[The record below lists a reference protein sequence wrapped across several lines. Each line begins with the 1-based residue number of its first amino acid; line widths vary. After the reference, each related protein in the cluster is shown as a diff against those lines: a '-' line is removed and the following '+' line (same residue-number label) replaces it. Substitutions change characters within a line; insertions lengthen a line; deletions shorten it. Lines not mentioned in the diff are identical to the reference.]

1 MHYSDALAPCIE
13 VRWREAGYDGFS
25 AYLTALIRY
34 DLLLLGPHKHY
45 NGDDWGAARMA
56 ELDAKT
62 VKEFHEAKWR
72 TIHFDHLLDRA
83 AGRKLTPTERS
94 ARMREI
100 AKFLLD
106 FAVAE
111 ALKG

>member
-1 MHYSDALAPCIE
+1 MHRHALARSRLSQLP
-13 VRWREAGYDGFS
+13 
-25 AYLTALIRY
+25 AYLTALTRY

-62 VKEFHEAKWR
+62 VQAFHEAKPR
-72 TIHFDHLLDRA
+72 TLYFDHLIDRS
-83 AGRKLTPTERS
+83 AGRELTSAERS

-100 AKFLLD
+100 AQFLLD
-106 FAVAE
+106 H
-111 ALKG
+111 ALAQAR